1 MVHVNITGARGTD
14 HPVFFGK
21 NKIAAENGITFVHI
35 LYVKSKRFIEILIFR
50 NGQQDCDD
58 DRRIFAA

>member
-1 MVHVNITGARGTD
+1 M
-14 HPVFFGK
+14 
-21 NKIAAENGITFVHI
+21 AAENGITFVHI